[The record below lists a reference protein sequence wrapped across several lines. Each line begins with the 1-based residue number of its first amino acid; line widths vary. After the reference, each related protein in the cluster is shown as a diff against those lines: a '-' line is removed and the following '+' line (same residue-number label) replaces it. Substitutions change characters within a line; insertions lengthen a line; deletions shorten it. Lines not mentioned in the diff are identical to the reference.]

1 MKPDWDSLGAKFKD
15 SPKVLIADVDCTA
28 AGKQLCE
35 TKGVRGYPTIKYY
48 NPPDEEGEDY
58 KGGRELADMI
68 KFVETELGPGCSV
81 DAQENCSAEQ
91 LESLKTFIA
100 MPADERATKLE
111 TMKTALADAEKS
123 HDELLKQLQASFKE
137 SQDGLEKLKEESAPT
152 IKLLKAATPSGAKP
166 AAGAKDE
173 M

>member
-15 SPKVLIADVDCTA
+15 SKTVLIADVDCTA
-28 AGKQLCE
+28 GGKSLCDE
-35 TKGVRGYPTIKYY
+35 KGVRGYPTIKYY

-58 KGGRELADMI
+58 KGGRDLAALT

-81 DAQENCSAEQ
+81 DTKENCSADQ
-91 LESLKTFIA
+91 LKALQTYIEMDAT
-100 MPADERATKLE
+100 ERADKLAA
-111 TMKTALADAEKS
+111 MKKAMSDAEEQ
-123 HDELLKQLQASFKE
+123 HNELLKQLQATFKE
-137 SQDGLEKLKEESAPT
+137 SQDALEKLKEESAPT

-166 AAGAKDE
+166 AGKDE